1 MYKLTFYCS
10 ILGTREYE
18 SNEIGKD
25 LSTIIKENE
34 EKVNESNTE
43 SKENF

>member
-1 MYKLTFYCS
+1 M
-10 ILGTREYE
+10 LGTRENE
-18 SNEIGKD
+18 SNEIRKD

-43 SKENF
+43 SKENL